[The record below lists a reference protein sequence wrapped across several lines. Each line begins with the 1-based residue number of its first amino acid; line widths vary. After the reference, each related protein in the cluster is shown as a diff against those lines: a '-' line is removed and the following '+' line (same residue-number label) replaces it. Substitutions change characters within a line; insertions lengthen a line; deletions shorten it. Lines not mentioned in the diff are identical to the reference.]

1 MASGRDASDARLPA
15 RPHGVDGAF
24 ETVVPS
30 QSRASARR
38 ADTKVEVS
46 MAGDDRLQ
54 AVKDD
59 LDSVLS
65 DRIGRLMGL
74 VSASKDLVTQIGDA
88 DRQIRAEGAQR
99 DIAEQRGD
107 AASAEELEH
116 NLTVLRALRESLV
129 DRLAAISVSAR

>member
-1 MASGRDASDARLPA
+1 
-15 RPHGVDGAF
+15 
-24 ETVVPS
+24 
-30 QSRASARR
+30 
-38 ADTKVEVS
+38 